1 MPTTL
6 DAPIV
11 AVTVYPHHARITRKG
26 TAAEGTGDLIAVT
39 GLPLELRADSVRV
52 GGHGPATIAG
62 VEVKVEREAEPDGAT
77 VRELLARQRAARGA
91 LDEAGDALS
100 VTSARAR
107 LLEKLSERSAAAFAK
122 NLASG
127 TTQPERVAEVADAL
141 TGQLTTVLAE
151 RRTLTERHERL
162 TEELAAAER
171 ALEAA
176 RTGEAG
182 DTTTVLIEILRED
195 PAESVDIEVS
205 YVVTSAGWESAYDVR
220 LTEGELALT
229 WHGMITQRTGEDWPE
244 CELALSTARPANTV
258 TVPDLQPWYLDR
270 IRPVPM
276 HAAGGVP
283 ESAAYAAAQP
293 LPPAPGA
300 VRHAT
305 ATVEQGPAAATYRL
319 ARPVAVASD
328 GSAHCG
334 LVAEL
339 ALGASLDHLAAPIAD
354 DTVYLRATATNRSE
368 HTLPRGKASVFHG
381 TEFVGTTRL
390 DPWAPGEEVELALG
404 ADDRIRVKREL
415 VKRTAGK
422 AALSGTRK
430 REAAYRITVANHG
443 PRTATV
449 TVLDQIP
456 VSRDGDIVV
465 RDVRA
470 TPDPVDSGESGELGE
485 LRWRLELAPGAG
497 EEISFGFRV
506 DAAKGVEVGNWRE

>member
-11 AVTVYPHHARITRKG
+11 AVTVYPHQARITRKG
-26 TAAEGTGDLIAVT
+26 TAAPGTGDLLAVT
-39 GLPLELRADSVRV
+39 GLPLELLADSVRV

-62 VEVKVEREAEPDGAT
+62 VEVRVDREAEPDGAT
-77 VRELLARQRAARGA
+77 VRELRTRRRAARGA
-91 LDEAGDALS
+91 LDEATDALS
-100 VTSARAR
+100 VTGARAR

-122 NLASG
+122 SLANG
-127 TTQPERVAEVADAL
+127 TAQPARVTEVADAL
-141 TGQLTTVLAE
+141 TGQLTAVLAE
-151 RRTLTERHERL
+151 RRTLAERHERL

-171 ALEAA
+171 ALQAVGAA
-176 RTGEAG
+176 EAG
-182 DTTTVLIEILRED
+182 DTTTVLIEVTRDD
-195 PAESVDIEVS
+195 PSAVIDIEVS
-205 YVVTSAGWESAYDVR
+205 YVVTSASWESAYDVR

-229 WHGMITQRTGEDWPE
+229 WHGMITQRSGEDWPE
-244 CELALSTARPANTV
+244 CDLALSTARPANTV

-270 IRPVPM
+270 VRPVPSRSASR
-276 HAAGGVP
+276 AA
-283 ESAAYAAAQP
+283 ESAPYGAA
-293 LPPAPGA
+293 LPQAPGA

-305 ATVEQGPAAATYRL
+305 ATVEQGPAAATYRP

-328 GSAHCG
+328 GSAHRG
-334 LVAEL
+334 LLAEL
-339 ALGASLDHLAAPIAD
+339 SLGVTLDHLAAPVAD
-354 DTVYLRATATNRSE
+354 DSVYLRAVATNRSE
-368 HTLPRGKASVFHG
+368 HALPRGKASVFHG

-390 DPWAPGEEVELALG
+390 APWAPGEEVELALG
-404 ADDRIRVKREL
+404 VDDRIRVKREL

-422 AALSGTRK
+422 SSLSGTRK
-430 REAAYRITVANHG
+430 REAAYRITVGNHG
-443 PRTATV
+443 RRTATV

-470 TPDPVDSGESGELGE
+470 TPDPVDDGESGELGE
-485 LRWRLELAPGAG
+485 LRWRLELAPGTS